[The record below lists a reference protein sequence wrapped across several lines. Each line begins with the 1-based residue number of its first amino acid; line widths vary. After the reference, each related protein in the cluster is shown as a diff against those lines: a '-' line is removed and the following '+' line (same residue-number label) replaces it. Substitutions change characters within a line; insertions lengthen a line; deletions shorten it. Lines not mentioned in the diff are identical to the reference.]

1 MSSPIQ
7 TSSSHWKASE
17 PNSRSMWL
25 RSASVLCRCPS
36 LTRWSPSESPL
47 LPFHVEQVLHPRLLF
62 PRALGEGDEG
72 MTPQARATKQLREEG
87 YEVDV
92 VERISRVRGMTWR
105 NDLFGAFDL
114 LAVNAEGDVKAVQ
127 VTSRSNVSA
136 RCKKLADLPVLSWL
150 RKAGWTLLVMGYGKT
165 KTLGDWKVVD
175 IS

>member
-1 MSSPIQ
+1 MS
-7 TSSSHWKASE
+7 
-17 PNSRSMWL
+17 L
-25 RSASVLCRCPS
+25 
-36 LTRWSPSESPL
+36 
-47 LPFHVEQVLHPRLLF
+47 
-62 PRALGEGDEG
+62 
-72 MTPQARATKQLREEG
+72 TPQARAIKQLREEG

-136 RCKKLADLPVLSWL
+136 RCKKLADFPVLSWL
-150 RKAGWTLLVMGYGKT
+150 RKAGWTLVVMGYGKT

>member
-1 MSSPIQ
+1 
-7 TSSSHWKASE
+7 
-17 PNSRSMWL
+17 
-25 RSASVLCRCPS
+25 
-36 LTRWSPSESPL
+36 
-47 LPFHVEQVLHPRLLF
+47 
-62 PRALGEGDEG
+62 

-87 YEVDV
+87 YEVGV

-114 LAVNAEGDVKAVQ
+114 LAVNSLGDVKAVQ
-127 VTSRSNVSA
+127 VTSRSNVAA
-136 RCKKLADLPVLSWL
+136 RVNKLAELPVLGWL